1 MKSAVESL
9 NPTRVKLSVEVP
21 FDELK
26 PSLDAAYR
34 KIGQQ
39 ISVPGFRKGKVPSA
53 IIDQRVG
60 RNAVLVEAVNDALPE
75 LYTKALEDNEIT
87 PLSQPELQVDDL
99 EDGTNLAFTAELDVL
114 PKIELPEYHGLEA
127 EVEELS
133 VDDSDVDQ
141 QMENLRQRFGTL
153 QPVDRPAH
161 SGDFV
166 TIDLSAAKDGEPIPE
181 AQAAGMSYQIGSG
194 TMLEGLDDALAGL
207 SADEEA
213 TFEST
218 LVGGEYRDQPVD
230 VTVKVSSV
238 KEQELPELDDE
249 FAQTASEFDTVAE
262 LRADLRD
269 QVTRS
274 ARLTQA
280 AAARDAVL
288 QRLLSLVDVPLPDGA
303 VEQEKANRSEQIN
316 EQLSYAGM
324 TMADYL
330 ESEGQTAEEFAE
342 QMDERVREAM
352 VAQFV
357 LDQIAQ
363 VEQMGVDEGDLTQQ
377 LMRRAQQAGVSP
389 EQYIKHAMDHNH
401 LPEIVGEVRRGKAL
415 AHVVES
421 AAVKDKAGT
430 VVELRTLM
438 PDGTYAEPDEE
449 DAAATAAADAAAPS
463 TDAASQVVFAGD
475 YTVVDEGSK

>member
-26 PSLDAAYR
+26 PSLDAAYK
-34 KIGQQ
+34 KISQQ
-39 ISVPGFRKGKVPSA
+39 ISVPGFRKGRVPTA

-60 RNAVLVEAVNDALPE
+60 RNTVLVEAVNDALPE
-75 LYTKALEDNEIT
+75 LYSKALDENDIT
-87 PLSQPELQVDDL
+87 PLSRPELQVDDIA
-99 EDGTNLAFTAELDVL
+99 DGTTLAFTAELDVL

-127 EVEELS
+127 SVEELS
-133 VDDSDVDQ
+133 VKDSDVDEQ
-141 QMENLRQRFGTL
+141 LENLRQRFGTL
-153 QPVDRPAH
+153 HPVERPAQT
-161 SGDFV
+161 GDFV
-166 TIDLSAAKDGEPIPE
+166 TIDLAATKDGEPITD

-194 TMLEGLDDALAGL
+194 TMLEGLDGALDGL
-207 SADEEA
+207 SAGEEA

-230 VTVKVSSV
+230 VTVKVTAV

-249 FAQTASEFDTVAE
+249 FAQTASEFDTVEE

-288 QRLLSLVDVPLPDGA
+288 EKLLSVVDVPLPDGA
-303 VEQEKANRSEQIN
+303 VEDEKSSRSQQLS

-324 TMADYL
+324 SMTEFL
-330 ESEGQTAEEFAE
+330 ESEGQTPDEFDE
-342 QMDERVREAM
+342 QLDTRVREAM

-363 VEQMGVDEGDLTQQ
+363 VEQMGVDESDLTQQ

-389 EQYIKHAMDHNH
+389 EQYVKLAMDNNH
-401 LPEIVGEVRRGKAL
+401 LPEIIGEVRRGKAL
-415 AHVVES
+415 AHLVES
-421 AAVKDKAGT
+421 AVVKDGAGN
-430 VVELRTLM
+430 VVELAMLL
-438 PDGTYAEPDEE
+438 PDGTYAEPPEAGDEE
-449 DAAATAAADAAAPS
+449 EAPPVPATDAAADVVIASDYVVMADEAKQ
-463 TDAASQVVFAGD
+463 D
-475 YTVVDEGSK
+475 

>member
-1 MKSAVESL
+1 MKSAVETL

-21 FDELK
+21 FEELK
-26 PSLDAAYR
+26 PSLDAAYK

-39 ISVPGFRKGKVPSA
+39 ISVPGFRKGKVPA
-53 IIDQRVG
+53 TIIDQRVG

-75 LYTKALEDNEIT
+75 LYTKALEENDIT
-87 PLSQPELQVDDL
+87 PLSQPELQVDEL
-99 EDGTNLAFTAELDVL
+99 EDGTDLAFTAELDVL
-114 PKIELPEYHGLEA
+114 PKIELPEYHGLTADVDEI
-127 EVEELS
+127 S
-133 VDDSDVDQ
+133 VQDSDVDEQ
-141 QMENLRQRFGTL
+141 LERLRQRFGTL
-153 QPVDRPAH
+153 QPVERPAQ

-166 TIDLSAAKDGEPIPE
+166 TIDLAAAKDGEPIEE

-194 TMLEGLDDALAGL
+194 TMLEGLDDALEGL
-207 SADEEA
+207 SAEDEA

-230 VTVKVSSV
+230 VTVKVAAV

-249 FAQTASEFDTVAE
+249 FAQTASEFDTVEE
-262 LRADLRD
+262 LEADLRE

-288 QRLLSLVDVPLPDGA
+288 QKLLTLVDVPLPDAA
-303 VEQEKANRSEQIN
+303 VEDEKGNRSQQMT

-324 TMADYL
+324 TMAEFL
-330 ESEGQTAEEFAE
+330 ESEGQTPEEFAE
-342 QMDERVREAM
+342 QLDNRVREAM

-363 VEQMGVDEGDLTQQ
+363 VEQMGVDEGELTQQ

-389 EQYIKHAMDHNH
+389 EQYVKHAMDHNH

-421 AAVKDKAGT
+421 AVVTDTAGN
-430 VVELRTLM
+430 VVELATLL
-438 PDGTYAEPDEE
+438 PDGTYAEPAQEDDEAAASPAPAT
-449 DAAATAAADAAAPS
+449 DAAAD
-463 TDAASQVVFAGD
+463 VVIAGD
-475 YTVVDEGSK
+475 YVVMADEEG